1 MQANAL
7 RGRTLG
13 RVGLLAWALVLGGLA
28 GAAHAQSPAAAPA
41 PTPIRFDVTV
51 SQISET
57 PGPIDP
63 RAAQLDER
71 LRREFRYESLK
82 VLEERRMELGIDDVG
97 SVDLPNGK
105 RLQLKPLLRDAKGV
119 LLSVDL
125 QGTMRGDLRVKN
137 GHVVVI
143 GAQRFGDGK
152 LVISL
157 VPRF

>member
-1 MQANAL
+1 MQVNAL
-7 RGRTLG
+7 RRRTVARAG
-13 RVGLLAWALVLGGLA
+13 VFAAIAVLG
-28 GAAHAQSPAAAPA
+28 AAAGMARAQA
-41 PTPIRFDVTV
+41 PESSPSPIRLEVTV
-51 SQISET
+51 SQIGET

-63 RAAQLDER
+63 RAAQLDKR
-71 LRREFRYESLK
+71 LRREFRYESLQ
-82 VLEERRMELGIDDVG
+82 VLEERSMELGIDDVG
-97 SVDLPNGK
+97 RVDLPNGK
-105 RLQLKPLLRDAKGV
+105 KLQLKPLLVDANGV

-143 GAQRFGDGK
+143 GAQRFRDGK

>member
-1 MQANAL
+1 MQPNAWG
-7 RGRTLG
+7 GRTLSG
-13 RVGLLAWALVLGGLA
+13 IGLLATALLLGGLGGLA
-28 GAAHAQSPAAAPA
+28 RAESP
-41 PTPIRFDVTV
+41 IHFDVTV
-51 SQISET
+51 SQISER

-63 RAAQLDER
+63 RAAELDQR

-82 VLEERRMELGIDDVG
+82 VLAERSLDLGIDDVG

-105 RLQLKPLLRDAKGV
+105 QLRLKPLLADAKGV
-119 LLSVDL
+119 LLAVDL
-125 QGTMRGDLRVKN
+125 QGTMRGDLRVKS

-143 GAQRFGDGK
+143 GAQQHGEGK

>member
-7 RGRTLG
+7 RGRPLAWF
-13 RVGLLAWALVLGGLA
+13 GLLAWALVLGGVV
-28 GAAHAQSPAAAPA
+28 GTAHGQSAAPDPA
-41 PTPIRFDVTV
+41 PIRFDVTV
-51 SQISET
+51 SQISEE

-63 RAAQLDER
+63 RATKLDQR
-71 LRREFRYESLK
+71 LRREFRYESLR

-97 SVDLPNGK
+97 RVDLPNGK
-105 RLQLKPLLRDAKGV
+105 RLQLKPLLLDAKGV

-125 QGTMRGDLRVKN
+125 QGTMRGDLRVKS

-143 GAQRFGDGK
+143 GAQRFADGK

>member
-7 RGRTLG
+7 RGRSLG
-13 RVGLLAWALVLGGLA
+13 RVGLFAWALVLGGVA
-28 GAAHAQSPAAAPA
+28 YAQSAAPGAA
-41 PTPIRFDVTV
+41 PIRFDVTV
-51 SQISET
+51 SQISEK

-63 RAAQLDER
+63 RAAELDER
-71 LRREFRYESLK
+71 LRREFRYESLR

-97 SVDLPNGK
+97 RVDLPNGK

>member
-7 RGRTLG
+7 RGRSLG
-13 RVGLLAWALVLGGLA
+13 WVGLFAWALVVV
-28 GAAHAQSPAAAPA
+28 GAVGTAQAQSTALDPA
-41 PTPIRFDVTV
+41 PIRFDVTV
-51 SQISET
+51 SQISEE
-57 PGPIDP
+57 PGPVDP
-63 RAAQLDER
+63 RAAELDER
-71 LRREFRYESLK
+71 LRREFRYESLR
-82 VLEERRMELGIDDVG
+82 VLDEQRMELGIDDVG
-97 SVDLPNGK
+97 RVDLPNGK
-105 RLQLKPLLRDAKGV
+105 RLQLKPLLLDAKGV

>member
-7 RGRTLG
+7 RGRSLRWLG
-13 RVGLLAWALVLGGLA
+13 LFAWALVLGG
-28 GAAHAQSPAAAPA
+28 GVGTAHAQSAAPDPA
-41 PTPIRFDVTV
+41 PIRFDVTV
-51 SQISET
+51 SQISEA

-63 RAAQLDER
+63 RAAELDER

-82 VLEERRMELGIDDVG
+82 VLEERSMELGIDDVG
-97 SVDLPNGK
+97 GVDLPNGK
-105 RLQLKPLLRDAKGV
+105 RLQLKPLLLDAKGV

>member
-13 RVGLLAWALVLGGLA
+13 RVGLLVSALALGGLA
-28 GAAHAQSPAAAPA
+28 GVAHAQSP

-51 SQISET
+51 SQISEA

-82 VLEERRMELGIDDVG
+82 VLEERRMELGIDDVAG
-97 SVDLPNGK
+97 IDLPNGK
-105 RLQLKPLLRDAKGV
+105 RLQLKPLLVDANGV

-143 GAQRFGDGK
+143 GAERFGDGK

-157 VPRF
+157 IPRF